1 MEKFEE
7 RLAALETK
15 FGSGD
20 FGKKEKKEK
29 KPRAPSE
36 YNIFLKKF
44 IEDAK
49 KKDPTKEYKVLFKE
63 AAESWTKSKK

>member
-1 MEKFEE
+1 MSTIEE
-7 RLAALETK
+7 RLTALESK
-15 FGSGD
+15 VGSND
-20 FGKKEKKEK
+20 FGKKVVKEK

-36 YNIFLKKF
+36 YNNFVKKF
-44 IEDAK
+44 IEDSK